1 MLMYVILKNGII
13 HMNPVIR
20 FRFPVYIMIRQS
32 TLPVVVVD
40 DDGGVLDPEEHGGVR
55 LGDLVAELAG
65 VAPAVRRH
73 QLPATDPFLTSE
85 LERRQHRV
93 TLVGRGNLGAIWRLR
108 ECVSC

>member
-1 MLMYVILKNGII
+1 MLMYVILKDGII

-73 QLPATDPFLTSE
+73 QLPATDPLLPRE
-85 LERRQHRV
+85 LERRQHSV
-93 TLVGRGNLGAIWRLR
+93 TLVRRGNLGTI
-108 ECVSC
+108 

>member
-1 MLMYVILKNGII
+1 MLMYVILKDGII

-40 DDGGVLDPEEHGGVR
+40 DDGGVLDPEEHGCVR

-65 VAPAVRRH
+65 VAPAVRRD
-73 QLPATDPFLTSE
+73 QLPAADPLLTRE
-85 LERRQHRV
+85 LERRQHSV
-93 TLVGRGNLGAIWRLR
+93 TLVRRGNLGTIKRLLA
-108 ECVSC
+108 